1 MVGSG
6 EHSTDIVCT
15 CRLVT
20 EETVVAAVEA
30 SGGSLLELM
39 RRSDAGTR
47 CGACLPAVWA
57 LLTAEAGRSGTPP

>member
-6 EHSTDIVCT
+6 ERSTEIVCA

-20 EETVVAAVEA
+20 QETVVAAVEA

-39 RRSDAGTR
+39 RRSEAGTR

-57 LLTAEAGRSGTPP
+57 LLTAEAGRPGTPA